1 MIEEA
6 GERKKKHSLG
16 NYPFKYVT
24 HNMHVQNRLKEG
36 GGEHTL
42 ENKNFGT
49 LYAILK

>member
-24 HNMHVQNRLKEG
+24 HNMHVQNRLEEG
-36 GGEHTL
+36 GGSIHLKIRALGFYTL
-42 ENKNFGT
+42 
-49 LYAILK
+49 I